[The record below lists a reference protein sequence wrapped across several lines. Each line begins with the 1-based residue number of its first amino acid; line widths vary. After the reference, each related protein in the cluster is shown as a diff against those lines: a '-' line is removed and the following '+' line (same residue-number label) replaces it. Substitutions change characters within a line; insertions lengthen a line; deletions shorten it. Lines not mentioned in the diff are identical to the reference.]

1 MKEYGFIFKNIRKA
15 SPAYIGLNLLNVV
28 LQYISFA
35 VSLVFYKV
43 IVDLF
48 LYGQPA
54 LEKVIAGLV
63 FFYALKIACES
74 YSYWIVNIYNGLQQI
89 RIRAYISS
97 LVYRGCKQID
107 IERYEGMEF
116 YDEYARAVEDGA
128 GRLQDAV
135 SLVSSLLSAL
145 LKIGTVI
152 GLFFSLDSIFI
163 IVAVIYCVQSWLT
176 LKLMNRLFYQ
186 GYLLDTPVNRKA
198 DYINGVFRGYP
209 YVKELKLYRAYDF
222 FIRRFAGIKDQL
234 KALKKKR
241 VADLLKILFSSNL
254 AGSCLK
260 AFVNIYVIYQIVQG
274 VYTVG
279 DFTLIFASVTALGE
293 SVSGIINTIP
303 NLKNN
308 RKMIGS
314 LVRLLDYGH
323 GTKQYGNAVL
333 PEKGRM
339 EIAIEDVSFAYPN
352 QKDRDVLRHISL
364 KIREGEKIAIV
375 GENGSGKSTFLKLLL
390 GLYEPGEGK
399 IVMNG
404 KGYCEYDR
412 KEWQGLFGVVFQDY
426 LIYQVSIA
434 QNILFQEHLD
444 ETDEKLVWEAL
455 EFSGL
460 AGKVRSLE
468 HGIHSVLSREFSEE
482 GVFLSGGEY
491 QRLAIARA
499 YARKARWIVFDEP
512 TSALDPIAADDI
524 MTKLYQMGEHKT
536 VICVSHRL
544 AATSSSDRILVF
556 DQGCIAEC
564 GSHRELMEKQGLYY
578 QIFMKQAGIRDE
590 GGSIFKPACEQ

>member
-1 MKEYGFIFKNIRKA
+1 MKAYRFIFRNIRKA
-15 SPAYIGLNLLNVV
+15 SPAYIGLNLLNVI

-35 VSLVFYKV
+35 ASLVFYKV
-43 IVDLF
+43 VVDLF
-48 LYGQPA
+48 IYGQP
-54 LEKVIAGLV
+54 EMEEVFAGLV
-63 FFYALKIACES
+63 CYYALKIVCES
-74 YSYWIVNIYNGLQQI
+74 YDYWVVNIYNGLQQI

-97 LVYRGCKQID
+97 LIYHGCKHID
-107 IERYEGMEF
+107 IEHYEDMQF
-116 YDEYARAVEDGA
+116 YDEYARAVENGA
-128 GRLQDAV
+128 EQLQDTAN
-135 SLVSSLLSAL
+135 LVSSFLSAL

-152 GLFFSLDSIFI
+152 GLFLTLDYIFI

-176 LKLMNRLFYQ
+176 LKLMNKLFYQ

-198 DYINGVFRGYP
+198 DYINGIFWGYQ

-222 FIRRFAGIKDQL
+222 FTRRFADIKEQL

-241 VADLLKILFSSNL
+241 VADLLKILFTSNL

-279 DFTLIFASVTALGE
+279 DFTLIFASVTALSE
-293 SVSGIINTIP
+293 SMSGIINTIP

-314 LVRLLDYGH
+314 LIRLLDYGQE
-323 GTKQYGNAVL
+323 KPPCGNAAL
-333 PEKGRM
+333 PDAGQM
-339 EIAIEDVSFAYPN
+339 EITIDDVSFAYPN
-352 QKDRDVLRHISL
+352 QKDQTVLQHISL
-364 KIREGEKIAIV
+364 KIREGEKIVIV

-390 GLYEPGEGK
+390 GLYEPTEGT
-399 IVMNG
+399 ITVNG
-404 KGYCEYDR
+404 RECREYDQ
-412 KEWQGLFGVVFQDY
+412 KERDRLFGVVFQDY
-426 LIYQVSIA
+426 LIYQISIA
-434 QNILFQEHLD
+434 QNILFQEHFD
-444 ETDEKLVWEAL
+444 EADEKLVWEAL

-460 AGKVRSLE
+460 ADKVRGLE
-468 HGIHSVLSREFSEE
+468 QGIHSVLSREFSEE

-512 TSALDPIAADDI
+512 TSALDPIAANDI
-524 MTKLYQMGEHKT
+524 MTKLYRMGEHKT

-544 AATSSSDRILVF
+544 ATTSSSDRILVF
-556 DQGCIAEC
+556 DHGRIAEC
-564 GSHRELMEKQGLYY
+564 GNHRELMEKQGIYY
-578 QIFMKQAGIRDE
+578 QMFLKQAGL
-590 GGSIFKPACEQ
+590 PHLTCPCAQ